1 MQSDI
6 SKNCLSSNKPH
17 SSSASKLFG
26 SSSASNRNKFE
37 TQRVDTEASDEAYWS
52 CNKILEEP
60 DEESVNNLT
69 PRLQEDIEREANLLE
84 ETNNEYLLR
93 KSTEMTANK
102 DNYATKTT
110 LETEESSFSKYE
122 IESDSTTYDKR
133 NDCENPLSL
142 SVISYGDISNEDRF
156 ISPNPAGVRKVPA
169 LNLANI
175 HKSLRVTPLDTSIAS
190 TTDSK
195 FEGRLT
201 SSPMSDLIL
210 KSLSKNLYKG
220 SDLKPTHLKNQ
231 LSQGK
236 PVTNKKLTKGLKAA
250 SGQYLSKVVGS
261 NRKLSSEES
270 DSWRDQRPIS
280 TNKAFIGNH
289 WDFKK

>member
-1 MQSDI
+1 M
-6 SKNCLSSNKPH
+6 SSNRPH
-17 SSSASKLFG
+17 SSSASKLLG
-26 SSSASNRNKFE
+26 SSSASNRSKFE
-37 TQRVDTEASDEAYWS
+37 MQRVDTEASDEAYWS

-69 PRLQEDIEREANLLE
+69 PRLQEDQEREANLLE
-84 ETNNEYLLR
+84 ETHNEYLLR
-93 KSTEMTANK
+93 KSTEITPNK
-102 DNYATKTT
+102 EMYASKTT

-122 IESDSTTYDKR
+122 IESDSTAYDKR

-142 SVISYGDISNEDRF
+142 SVISYGDISNEERF
-156 ISPNPAGVRKVPA
+156 ISPNPAGIRKVPA

-175 HKSLRVTPLDTSIAS
+175 RKSLRVTSLDTSIAS

-201 SSPMSDLIL
+201 TSPISDLIF
-210 KSLSKNLYKG
+210 KSLSKNLYQG
-220 SDLKPTHLKNQ
+220 SDLKPAHIKNQ

-236 PVTNKKLTKGLKAA
+236 PVTNRKLTKGLKTAC
-250 SGQYLSKVVGS
+250 GQYYSKVVSS
-261 NRKLSSEES
+261 NRKLSSEEN
-270 DSWRDQRPIS
+270 DSWRDLKPKA
-280 TNKAFIGNH
+280 TNKAFIGQH